1 MNRSLFALCAAIC
14 AAPASA
20 QLVDGGYETSTP
32 TQMIPDAF
40 GVWGFD
46 RASTTGATQGVTP
59 FEGDLMLSI
68 EGTSPIC
75 APNGGTSGAVGQ
87 LVPIDLVPTRGIKEG
102 IRVTASAMF
111 NRVAGA
117 DADTEFQIRIAALDG
132 EPSTY
137 PTGCGTVRPALA
149 STSSS
154 FASDDDLMTWEMTS
168 TTMILPPDTTFIAVI
183 VSAQENVVTDDSPPF
198 TGHFVDD
205 VQLIIEYPPCSAAD
219 LAPPFSILDFS
230 DALEFLRLFDLM
242 DARADFAAP
251 FGVWDFTDIIAFLEA
266 FEGGCPVPK

>member
-1 MNRSLFALCAAIC
+1 MNRSLCALGAMLV

-20 QLVDGGYETSTP
+20 QLVDGGFETLTP

-40 GVWGFD
+40 GIWGFD
-46 RASTTGATQGVTP
+46 RASTTGPAQGVTP
-59 FEGDLMLSI
+59 FEGELMLRF
-68 EGTSPIC
+68 EGTSPLC
-75 APNGGTSGAVGQ
+75 APDGGTSGAVGQ
-87 LVPIDLVPTRGIKEG
+87 LVPLPRGDAPTS
-102 IRVTASAMF
+102 VCATVSARF

-117 DADTEFQIRIAALDG
+117 DADTEFRVLVAALDG
-132 EPSTY
+132 EPATY
-137 PTGCGTVRPALA
+137 PTGCGSVRPALA
-149 STSSS
+149 SVSSS
-154 FASDDDLMTWEMTS
+154 LISDDQTETWEEL
-168 TTMILPPDTTFIAVI
+168 TTTLVVPQGTTFLAVI

-198 TGHFVDD
+198 TGHFADD

-266 FEGGCPVPK
+266 FEGGCPVPG